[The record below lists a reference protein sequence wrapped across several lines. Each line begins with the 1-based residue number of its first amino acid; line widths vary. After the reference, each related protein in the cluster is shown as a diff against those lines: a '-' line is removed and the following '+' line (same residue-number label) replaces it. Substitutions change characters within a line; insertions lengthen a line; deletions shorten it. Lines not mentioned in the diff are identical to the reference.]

1 MALPDFTGQ
10 NIEDTYQRVLQTDE
24 GRLRDGTGSLVT
36 LTALTVDSLILNH
49 NSIGSTLDGDV
60 YLTMGTNG
68 FSFEA
73 NAGDKFSYNSYQNN
87 VDLQYASENDQNV
100 FYIDASTDRIGVGT
114 NSPSHKLSVIGH
126 ISASRLIAGQVDG
139 FIKDGN
145 GGPPDNNGILT
156 YNSASKRFTS
166 DEGLTFNGQLLNA
179 RTEEITLESLSEGIK
194 LSGSISL
201 TGNVTASGVIKASA
215 FVNTSDTSLGLN
227 LRGAGT
233 EITGALDVTQN
244 ITATNITAS
253 SNISASGTIT
263 AASFV
268 GTIDGG
274 SF

>member
-24 GRLRDGTGSLVT
+24 GRLRDGTGSLVSFSDIST
-36 LTALTVDSLILNH
+36 SIVNFPANDTTRIFVDGNNIAFEVEGNDSLQ
-49 NSIGSTLDGDV
+49 V
-60 YLTMGTNG
+60 Y
-68 FSFEA
+68 
-73 NAGDKFSYNSYQNN
+73 K
-87 VDLQYASENDQNV
+87 
-100 FYIDASTDRIGVGT
+100 DRIYVNGSITASGGI
-114 NSPSHKLSVIGH
+114 SVSNITTPTWHG
-126 ISASRLIAGQVDG
+126 L
-139 FIKDGN
+139 IKDGN
-145 GGPPDNNGILT
+145 GNAPDNNGILT
-156 YNSASKRFTS
+156 YNSSLKRFIS
-166 DEGLTFNGQLLNA
+166 DELFTYNGQVINA
-179 RTEEITLESLSEGIK
+179 RTEEIRLESLSGGIK

>member
-10 NIEDTYQRVLQTDE
+10 NIQDTYQRVLQTDGGE
-24 GRLRDGTGSLVT
+24 LRDGTGSLVT
-36 LTALTVDSLILNH
+36 LTTLTVDDLNL
-49 NSIGSTLDGDV
+49 NSNAISSTADSDVFVTIGTLGWD
-60 YLTMGTNG
+60 
-68 FSFEA
+68 FEA
-73 NAGDKFSYNSYQNN
+73 NAGDKFLYNANQNN
-87 VDLQYASENDQNV
+87 VDFHYSGENDQNV
-100 FYIDASTDRIGVGT
+100 FYIDASTDRIGIGT

-145 GGPPDNNGILT
+145 GNAPDNNGILT
-156 YNSASKRFTS
+156 YNSSLKRFTS

-253 SNISASGTIT
+253 GNISASGTIT
-263 AASFV
+263 ATSFV